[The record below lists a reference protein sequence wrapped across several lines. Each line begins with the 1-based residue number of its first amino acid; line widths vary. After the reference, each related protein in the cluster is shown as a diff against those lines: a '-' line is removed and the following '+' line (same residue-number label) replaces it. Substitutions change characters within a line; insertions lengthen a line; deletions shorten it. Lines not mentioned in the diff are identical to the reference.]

1 MKVLSVKAREILDS
15 KATPTIETQLIL
27 EDGSIGLGA
36 VPSGASTGT
45 TEALELRDGDPDRY
59 MGKGVLQAVENVNVK
74 IAKAIEGEDFQTQ
87 EDFDKFLIELDGTEN
102 KSKLGGNSILSCSM
116 AFSKAMAFSQDIPLY
131 KYFQNLSGYDNLE
144 VPQLN
149 VLIVEGGKHGNW
161 ATDFQEYMV
170 VLKKEKF
177 PTIAESVR
185 AGAEIFKATHDVLD
199 DKGYS
204 TAVGFEGA
212 YAPVQIK
219 SNTEAFDIMLAG
231 IEKAG
236 YKPEEEVTLAIDAAA
251 SEFYDDGKYN
261 LKRED
266 VSLTSDEWIDMQIE
280 WYKKYPVFSLEDTM
294 DEEDW
299 EGWSKLMDKVGD
311 KYQIVGDD
319 LLTTN
324 TKRIQRSID
333 EKAANA
339 VLIKIN
345 QIGTITET
353 LDAIHLS
360 DSAGF
365 NTMISHRGGETN
377 DDLIAD
383 LVIGTSSWQTKF
395 GGPDRGERV
404 AKYNRL
410 MQIENEADLE

>member
-1 MKVLSVKAREILDS
+1 MQILSIKAREMLDS
-15 KATPTIETQLIL
+15 RGVPTVETQIIL
-27 EDGSIGLGA
+27 NDGSLGVGA

-45 TEALELRDGDPDRY
+45 TEAHELRDGDPDRY
-59 MGKGVLQAVENVNVK
+59 FGKGVLKAVANVNEK
-74 IAKAIEGEDFQTQ
+74 ISAALQ
-87 EDFDKFLIELDGTEN
+87 EKSFENQEEFDQFLIDLDGTEN
-102 KSKLGGNSILSCSM
+102 KSNLGGNAILSCSM
-116 AFSKAMAFSQDIPLY
+116 AFSRAAAFSQDIPLY
-131 KYFQNLSGYDNLE
+131 TYFQQISESNEFE
-144 VPQLN
+144 VPQIN
-149 VLIVEGGKHGNW
+149 MLIMEGGKHGNW

-170 VLKKEKF
+170 VLKREKF
-177 PTIAESVR
+177 PTISESIE
-185 AGAEIFKATHDVLD
+185 AGAEIFKATHYVLHE
-199 DKGYS
+199 KGYG

-212 YAPVQIK
+212 FAPMEIK
-219 SNTEAFDIMLAG
+219 SNTEAFEIMLAG

-251 SEFYDDGKYN
+251 SEFYEDGKYN
-261 LKRED
+261 LKREGK
-266 VSLTSDEWIDMQIE
+266 SLTSQEWIDMQIE
-280 WYKKYPVFSLEDTM
+280 WFGKYPMFSLEDTLH
-294 DEEDW
+294 EEDW
-299 EGWSKLMDKVGD
+299 DGWSELVERVGD

-324 TKRIQRSID
+324 TKRIQKAIN

-353 LDAIHLS
+353 LEAIKLS

-383 LVIGTSSWQTKF
+383 LVMGTTSWQTKF

-410 MQIENEADLE
+410 LQIEQELKLA

>member
-1 MKVLSVKAREILDS
+1 MQILSIKAREILDS
-15 KATPTIETQLIL
+15 RGVPTIETQIIL
-27 EDGSIGLGA
+27 NDGSIGVGA

-45 TEALELRDGDPDRY
+45 SEAHELRDGDPERY
-59 MGKGVLQAVENVNVK
+59 FGKGVLKAVENVNNK
-74 IAKAIEGEDFQTQ
+74 IAEALQDHDFENQ
-87 EDFDKFLIELDGTEN
+87 EEFDRFLIELDGTEN
-102 KSKLGGNSILSCSM
+102 KSKLGGNAILSCSM
-116 AFSKAMAFSQDIPLY
+116 AFSRAAAFSQDIPLY
-131 KYFQNLSGYDNLE
+131 TYFQQISGYKE
-144 VPQLN
+144 FEIPQIN
-149 VLIVEGGKHGNW
+149 MLIMEGGKHGNW

-170 VLKKEKF
+170 VLKREKF
-177 PTIAESVR
+177 PTISESIG
-185 AGAEIFKATHDVLD
+185 AGAEIFKATHDVLHE
-199 DKGYS
+199 KGYG

-212 YAPVQIK
+212 FAPMEIK
-219 SNTEAFDIMLAG
+219 SNTEAFEIMLAG

-251 SEFYDDGKYN
+251 SEFYEDGKYN
-261 LKRED
+261 LKREGKT
-266 VSLTSDEWIDMQIE
+266 LTSKEWIDMQID
-280 WYKKYPVFSLEDTM
+280 WFAKYPMFSLEDTLH
-294 DEEDW
+294 EEDW
-299 EGWSKLMDKVGD
+299 EGWSELVERVGD

-324 TKRIQRSID
+324 TERIQKAID

-345 QIGTITET
+345 QIGTIAET
-353 LDAIHLS
+353 LEAIKLS
-360 DSAGF
+360 DSADF

-383 LVIGTSSWQTKF
+383 LVMGTSSWQTKF

-410 MQIENEADLE
+410 LQIEQELKLA